1 MQITLPETN
10 EVRTIDGALTLEDLE
25 RLNQEFEGRAA
36 EEILQWAYET
46 FHPSLKLACSFG
58 GATGMVL
65 MDIAHKIEPDLKVFY
80 IDTDFLFPE
89 TYALKDEV
97 ERRYGIRTEGIK
109 SRWTPEGQA
118 REFGEGLWQKDPDL
132 CCQLRKVEPNHR
144 VLENTLAWISGLRRD
159 QSGTRKQTPIVRWD
173 QTFGLVKVNPL
184 ALWTEEQVWA
194 YVEEHDIPFNPLLKE
209 GYPSLGCTFCT
220 RQVKP
225 GEDLR
230 AGRWSGFGK
239 TECGLHVIPPKNG

>member
-36 EEILQWAYET
+36 EEILRWAYET

-65 MDIAHKIEPDLKVFY
+65 LDIAHKIEPDLKVFY

-118 REFGEGLWQKDPDL
+118 REFGEG
-132 CCQLRKVEPNHR
+132 CGRR
-144 VLENTLAWISGLRRD
+144 TRISAASFARWSPTIGCWKIRWPGSQACAATSPGPASRRP
-159 QSGTRKQTPIVRWD
+159 SSGGTR
-173 QTFGLVKVNPL
+173 
-184 ALWTEEQVWA
+184 
-194 YVEEHDIPFNPLLKE
+194 
-209 GYPSLGCTFCT
+209 PS
-220 RQVKP
+220 
-225 GEDLR
+225 D
-230 AGRWSGFGK
+230 W
-239 TECGLHVIPPKNG
+239 